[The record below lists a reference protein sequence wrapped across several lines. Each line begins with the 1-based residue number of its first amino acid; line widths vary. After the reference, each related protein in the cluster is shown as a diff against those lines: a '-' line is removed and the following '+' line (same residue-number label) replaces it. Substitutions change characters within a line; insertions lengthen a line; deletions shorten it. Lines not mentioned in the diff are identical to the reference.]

1 MSVTGV
7 GTSSSAMIQS
17 LTTMRSQLDDLQEQL
32 GTGKKADT
40 YAGMG
45 SDRGLGVGLRSQLTA
60 LDSYQS
66 TTTTVS
72 TRLQVAQ
79 TLLGN
84 IDTAAQSVKNAA
96 QISQF
101 AIDSSGQ
108 TSDQRT
114 AANQL
119 DAILSSFNEP
129 VGDHYLFSGSSAD
142 QPAVENADV
151 ILNGSVG
158 RAGLK
163 QIISE
168 RQQAD
173 VGASGLGRLSIPAA
187 TGTTVSVAEDVAGS
201 PFGFKLDSVS
211 STLTGATVTGPTGTP
226 PGITVDLGATNPS
239 NGDALQLTLKM
250 PDGTTTTL
258 SLTATTQSPPGAGQF
273 TIGATSADTA
283 VNLQAALT
291 TSVKQAAGST
301 LTAASAM
308 QASNEFF
315 DADVNN
321 PPLRVDGPPFDSATS
336 LTAGTAANS
345 VIWYTG
351 DAGASSA
358 RSSTTARVDTSLTV
372 SYGMRANEQGLRN
385 AVQNVAVFAA
395 TSYSATDT
403 NAQGSYDALRT
414 RVAGNLAGSNGQ
426 QSVTDIESDMAS
438 AQQAVKGASDRQT
451 QTQTVLTSLLDNI
464 EGVSQDEVASKILA
478 LQTSLQ
484 ASLQATASLYKISL
498 VNYL

>member
-7 GTSSSAMIQS
+7 GTSSSGMIQS
-17 LTTMRSQLDDLQEQL
+17 LLTMRSQLDDLQQQL

-45 SDRGLGVGLRSQLTA
+45 ADRGLGVGLRSQLTA

-84 IDTAAQSVKNAA
+84 IDTAAQAVKNAA
-96 QISQF
+96 QTSQF
-101 AIDSSGQ
+101 TIDSSGQ

-114 AANQL
+114 ATNQL

-151 ILNGSVG
+151 ILNGSAG

-187 TGTTVSVAEDVAGS
+187 IGTTVSVAEDVAGS

-239 NGDALQLTLKM
+239 DGDALQLTLKL

-258 SLTATTQSPPGAGQF
+258 SLKATTQSPPGAGQF

-291 TSVKQAAGST
+291 TSVSQAAGTT

-315 DADVNN
+315 NADVNN
-321 PPLRVDGPPFDSATS
+321 PPLRVDGPPFDSATA
-336 LTAGTAANS
+336 LTSGTAANS

-351 DAGASSA
+351 DAGSSSA
-358 RSSTTARVDTSLTV
+358 RSSTTARLDTSLTV

-385 AVQNVAVFAA
+385 AVQNVALFAA
-395 TSYSATDT
+395 TTYSTTDT
-403 NAQGSYDALRT
+403 NAEGSYDALRT
-414 RVAGNLAGSNGQ
+414 RVAGNLTGSNGQ
-426 QSVTDIESDMAS
+426 QSVTDIEADMAS
-438 AQQAVKGASDRQT
+438 AQQAVKGAGDRQT
-451 QTQTVLTSLLDNI
+451 QTQTVLTSLLDSI

-498 VNYL
+498 VNYI